1 MVNASLAI
9 ASANAFLPFPAIQEK
24 PHSYTKDYQYS
35 SKFSMRLPFVVLS
48 FTRQLPKVNSR
59 TRF

>member
-1 MVNASLAI
+1 MQYN
-9 ASANAFLPFPAIQEK
+9 NNNTPFLSFPAFQEK
-24 PHSYTKDYQYS
+24 PHTYTKDYQYS

-48 FTRQLPKVNSR
+48 FPSKLPKVNSR